1 MGHSR
6 MTNIIIV
13 EHRAKE
19 LANYLWN
26 DLSVTAFGMETG
38 ARVINTTR
46 LEHIR
51 FWRYLHMLYSRLVD
65 VATRKTC
72 GIWTTGTPKFL
83 PPTVPP
89 PKKFEACDTLYF
101 FGWLFRNPVGL
112 KKYRDALIKA
122 FAPDTRIQNNIQ
134 NILATL
140 PSERTLIGVHIRQ
153 RPFKGFENGEFLV
166 PPARMRAILEEYL
179 REKKLRAE
187 DVALVVVSD
196 RPVLSD
202 AFDDFTTAVSIED
215 EKTNLFL
222 LSKCSAIIGDNSTF
236 SNLAAWFGNVPHIV
250 ATEEPVD
257 WPYYEDKK
265 QYFENKYATFTHGSL
280 VYP

>member
-1 MGHSR
+1 MR
-6 MTNIIIV
+6 NIIIV

-19 LANYLWN
+19 LANCLWN
-26 DLSVTAFGMETG
+26 DLSIMAFGMSIG
-38 ARVINTTR
+38 ARVVNTTR
-46 LEHIR
+46 LEHLR
-51 FWRYLHMLYSRLVD
+51 FWRFLHVLYARFVD

-83 PPTVPP
+83 PPTVPLS
-89 PKKFEACDTLYF
+89 KKFEACNTLYF

-112 KKYRDALIKA
+112 KKYRDVLINV
-122 FAPDTRIQNNIQ
+122 FAPSTRIQNKIQ
-134 NILATL
+134 NILATV
-140 PSERTLIGVHIRQ
+140 PSNRIRIGIHIRQ

-166 PPARMRAILEEYL
+166 PLARMRTIVEEYL
-179 REKKLRAE
+179 QEKTLNAK

-196 RPVLSD
+196 RSVPSD
-202 AFDDFTTAVSIED
+202 VFGGFTTVVSTED

-222 LSKCSAIIGDNSTF
+222 LSKCSAVIGDNSTF
-236 SNLAAWFGNVPHIV
+236 SNLAAWFGDIPHIV
-250 ATEEPVD
+250 ATEESMD

-265 QYFENKYATFTHGSL
+265 NYFENKYATFTHGSL